1 MDSRGARLKKIRL
14 EKGLNL
20 EEAHKKTKIH
30 LNVLKAI
37 EEDSFINLS
46 PIYIHGF
53 LKIYCEFLE
62 VNPDDYISD
71 YKEKPQ
77 ISAGL
82 AKSKEEELPR
92 RQASLKLIPSAAALK
107 LKKVFILILGILFI
121 IAALAI
127 AKNILSKFKFNLPKK
142 SLNPATANLPIKKTS
157 LQSKLVDAAG
167 KKISIPLSKVKKAEI
182 NKSGKKEGISIVGVS
197 LSVYAKEDCYVD
209 VRLDGKLIF
218 KNILKKDN
226 RESWK
231 AKEKIELSLG
241 NAGGVDLEVNGK
253 VLPALG
259 RRGQIVK
266 NILITKD
273 TLDIPR

>member
-53 LKIYCEFLE
+53 LKIYCEFLG
-62 VNPDDYISD
+62 VNPDDYTSD

-82 AKSKEEELPR
+82 AKSKEEMPPSR
-92 RQASLKLIPSAAALK
+92 VASLKLFPSAAALK
-107 LKKVFILILGILFI
+107 LKKIFTLILGILFI

-127 AKNILSKFKFNLPKK
+127 GKNILSRFKFNLPNKLK
-142 SLNPATANLPIKKTS
+142 SAPANLPIKKTS
-157 LQSKLVDAAG
+157 SQTKLVTSQ
-167 KKISIPLSKVKKAEI
+167 KLSIPLPKVKKAEI
-182 NKSGKKEGISIVGVS
+182 NKSGQKEGVSIVGVS
-197 LSVYAKEDCYVD
+197 LSVYAKEDCYID

-226 RESWK
+226 RESWQ

-259 RRGQIVK
+259 RRGQILK